1 MFPFV
6 TIIGA
11 GWLGFPLAKALKE
24 EQCTVFA
31 TTTKE
36 EKKDLLSASG
46 MLAAILLFDQNVTL
60 EGFEIPKETE
70 ILIITIPPSLGK
82 KGTLEHYKAILSHI
96 LNQTGHLIQLKKIL
110 FTSSTSVYGNAKGI
124 LTEETEIQ
132 PQTNQEKVL
141 AEVENLLKQ
150 KSQDY
155 AVYILRLGGLVGPGR
170 EPANFF
176 KDKKD
181 IPGGEIQVNLVHQK
195 DVIEIIKR
203 IILNDTP
210 QGIYNISA
218 DKHPARGIFYPQ
230 RSKDKGMDE
239 PTFIWGNEPERYVSN
254 EKVKKITGYTFVY
267 PDPLFFPSSN

>member
-1 MFPFV
+1 MSPYV
-6 TIIGA
+6 SIIGA
-11 GWLGFPLAKALKE
+11 GWLGFPLAKSLQK

-31 TTTKE
+31 TTTKK
-36 EKKDLLSASG
+36 EKIALLNESG
-46 MLAAILLFDQNVTL
+46 ILAALLLFDQNNTR
-60 EGFEIPKETE
+60 EKFNIPSETE
-70 ILIITIPPSLGK
+70 ILIITLPPTLGK
-82 KGTLEHYKAILSHI
+82 HESADQYIAILEHI
-96 LNQTGHLIQLKKIL
+96 LNQAMRLVKLKKIL

-141 AEVENLLKQ
+141 AEVEDLLKQ

-170 EPANFF
+170 EPSYFF

-181 IPGGEIQVNLVHQK
+181 IPGGEIQVNLVHQT
-195 DVIEIIKR
+195 DGIEIIKR
-203 IILNDTP
+203 IILNETP

-230 RSKDKGMDE
+230 RAKDKGLDE
-239 PTFIWGNEPERYVSN
+239 PTFIWGNEPDRYVSN
-254 EKVKKITGYTFVY
+254 EKVKKMTGYTFVY
-267 PDPLFFPSSN
+267 PDPLFFPIGN